1 MFDGDIVCL
10 TNDKNV
16 IDGVYGGLPIFYDTN
31 KAPKMKV
38 VEKELYLHDSKG
50 FNTKVGFL
58 TNCST
63 TMYAML
69 PKYDKESAEYKE
81 IVRRLKQCRKEQ
93 GVIIDGTKGLVVKP
107 MPKHWTQWQ
116 GLKDKTFEDEVIR
129 ARFNNS
135 ILIDKRPIFMTEL
148 YTNYARDYRRHFNN
162 YDFLCRAKFGMD
174 LKDLLLMD
182 KSEMSQRQS
191 DYVDKFVHYNPFLDT
206 DCEVNNIFR
215 YMQKSIK
222 DIRYQT
228 KVERN
233 DDLVNLLKDGTAEFD
248 KEKLKQL
255 YNLYK
260 KYKNNKRNFFEIK
273 NVDGEARYKTIDQ
286 YNKSVRISAFEIS
299 SDIRELASLAVNICY
314 EMHPKDNKTF
324 CWAIFGEGIV
334 KNIIKNTK
342 KDVEVPF
349 LSNDGDIEYLG
360 NWYKKSKI
368 EVKDFYDILREEIC
382 GGIA

>member
-1 MFDGDIVCL
+1 
-10 TNDKNV
+10 V
-16 IDGVYGGLPIFYDTN
+16 IEN
-31 KAPKMKV
+31 
-38 VEKELYLHDSKG
+38 ELYLHDSKG

-81 IVRRLKQCRKEQ
+81 IIRRLKQCRKEQ

-107 MPKHWTQWQ
+107 IPKHWTQWQ

-148 YTNYARDYRRHFNN
+148 YTNYARDYRRYVAN
-162 YDFLCRAKFGMD
+162 YDFLCRAKFCMD
-174 LKDLLLMD
+174 LDDLLLMD
-182 KSEMSQRQS
+182 ESDMSQRQI
-191 DYVDKFVHYNPFLDT
+191 DYIDKFNRYNPFLGT

-215 YMQKSIK
+215 HMQKSIK
-222 DIRYQT
+222 HIRYQT

-233 DDLVNLLKDGTAEFD
+233 DELVNFLKDGVTEFD
-248 KEKLKQL
+248 KEKLKKL

-273 NVDGEARYKTIDQ
+273 DESGEARYKTIDQ
-286 YNKSVRISAFEIS
+286 YNKSVRISAFSIS

-324 CWAIFGEGIV
+324 AWAVFGEGIV
-334 KNIIKNTK
+334 KNIIKNIE
-342 KDVEVPF
+342 KDIEVPF
-349 LSNDGDIEYLG
+349 LDDSGDINYLG
-360 NWYKKSKI
+360 NKYKRRKV
-368 EVKDFYDILREEIC
+368 EVEDTYDSILREETR